1 MSRRGITGLP
11 QGFLLVVL
19 LTSII
24 HTIRRDA
31 VPSQF
36 ANEHIKSTHSNQN
49 LAQGARLLIPM
60 RLLML
65 ESGIPLEY

>member
-1 MSRRGITGLP
+1 
-11 QGFLLVVL
+11 L